1 MAGKEQQWLLTH
13 DSHELKK
20 GEVYKG
26 ETLPLWLVGKAT
38 PVGDQV
44 LEVAT
49 PADLQKLQADL
60 DEANGK
66 VESLTAGNAKLQADL
81 DEAQKQIDELKKKA
95 KQPWLTQS
103 QRQTC
108 RRSSVNWVTPSR
120 PLCSIRFSAW

>member
-26 ETLPLWLVGKAT
+26 ETLPLWLVGKVI

-49 PADLQKLQADL
+49 PADLKKLQADL

-66 VESLTAGNAKLQADL
+66 VTSLAEANTKLQADL

-95 KQPWLTQS
+95 K
-103 QRQTC
+103 
-108 RRSSVNWVTPSR
+108 
-120 PLCSIRFSAW
+120 

>member
-20 GEVYKG
+20 GDVYKG
-26 ETLPLWLVGKAT
+26 ETLPLWLAGKAI

-66 VESLTAGNAKLQADL
+66 VTSLVEANTKLQADL
-81 DEAQKQIDELKKKA
+81 DEAQKQLADLQKKA
-95 KQPWLTQS
+95 K
-103 QRQTC
+103 
-108 RRSSVNWVTPSR
+108 
-120 PLCSIRFSAW
+120 

>member
-26 ETLPLWLVGKAT
+26 ETLPLWLAGKAI
-38 PVGDQV
+38 PVSDQV

-49 PADLQKLQADL
+49 PGELGKLQADL
-60 DEANGK
+60 EEANGK
-66 VESLTAGNAKLQADL
+66 VASLTEANTKLQADL

-95 KQPWLTQS
+95 K
-103 QRQTC
+103 
-108 RRSSVNWVTPSR
+108 
-120 PLCSIRFSAW
+120 

>member
-26 ETLPLWLVGKAT
+26 ETLPLWLVGKAI

-49 PADLQKLQADL
+49 PDDLQKLQADL

-66 VESLTAGNAKLQADL
+66 VTSLAEANTKLQADL
-81 DEAQKQIDELKKKA
+81 DEAQKQLADLQKKA
-95 KQPWLTQS
+95 K
-103 QRQTC
+103 
-108 RRSSVNWVTPSR
+108 
-120 PLCSIRFSAW
+120 

>member
-1 MAGKEQQWLLTH
+1 MAGKEQKWLLTH

-26 ETLPLWLVGKAT
+26 ETLPLWLAGKAI
-38 PVGDQV
+38 PVSDQV

-49 PADLQKLQADL
+49 PEDVQKLQADL

-66 VESLTAGNAKLQADL
+66 VESLTADNTKLQADL

-95 KQPWLTQS
+95 K
-103 QRQTC
+103 
-108 RRSSVNWVTPSR
+108 
-120 PLCSIRFSAW
+120 

>member
-26 ETLPLWLVGKAT
+26 ETLPLWLVGKAI

-49 PADLQKLQADL
+49 PGELGKLQADL
-60 DEANGK
+60 EEANGK
-66 VESLTAGNAKLQADL
+66 VASLTEANTKLQADL
-81 DEAQKQIDELKKKA
+81 EEAQKQLAELQKKA
-95 KQPWLTQS
+95 K
-103 QRQTC
+103 
-108 RRSSVNWVTPSR
+108 
-120 PLCSIRFSAW
+120 

>member
-1 MAGKEQQWLLTH
+1 MAGKEQKWLLTH

-26 ETLPLWLVGKAT
+26 DTLPLWLAGKAI
-38 PVGDQV
+38 PVSDQV

-49 PADLQKLQADL
+49 PDDVQKLQADL

-66 VESLTAGNAKLQADL
+66 VESLTADNTKLQVDL

-95 KQPWLTQS
+95 K
-103 QRQTC
+103 
-108 RRSSVNWVTPSR
+108 
-120 PLCSIRFSAW
+120 